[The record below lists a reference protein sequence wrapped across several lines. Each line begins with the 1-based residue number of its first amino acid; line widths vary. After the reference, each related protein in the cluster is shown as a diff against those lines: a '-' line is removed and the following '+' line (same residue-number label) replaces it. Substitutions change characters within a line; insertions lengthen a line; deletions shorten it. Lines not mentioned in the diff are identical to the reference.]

1 MVETHGHASLQ
12 ANKLDTKKNKVYKKI
27 KMDIKE
33 KVNNYF
39 KKKSKFSIFSDFL
52 FAAFIIALLIPQSRL
67 EVIAFVNKIRV
78 AVVNPSVETSDKT
91 VILSNED
98 YNWAVESIDG
108 KKNVLADYKGKVIFL
123 NLWATWCP
131 PCIAEMP
138 SIQDLYDKYKDNDQ
152 VVFLIVSNEKT
163 EKVSAFMKKRGFTF
177 PVQITHYQLP
187 KPFYTESIPT
197 TFLISKSGKIVI
209 KETGAANWGGE
220 KMQKIVDE
228 LIIE

>member
-1 MVETHGHASLQ
+1 
-12 ANKLDTKKNKVYKKI
+12 
-27 KMDIKE
+27 MDIKG

-52 FAAFIIALLIPQSRL
+52 FIAFIIALLIPQSRV

-78 AVVNPSVETSDKT
+78 AIINPSVENSENTVMLSDK
-91 VILSNED
+91 D
-98 YNWAVESIDG
+98 YNWQVESLDG
-108 KKNVLADYKGKVIFL
+108 EKNLLADYKGKVIFL

-138 SIQDLYDKYKDNDQ
+138 SIQDLYDKYKDNEQ
-152 VVFLIVSNEKT
+152 MVFLIVSNEKV
-163 EKVSAFMKKRGFTF
+163 EKVSTFMKKRGFTF

-197 TFLISKSGKIVI
+197 TFLVSKSGKIVV

-220 KMQKIVDE
+220 KMQKIVDD
-228 LIIE
+228 LIAE

>member
-1 MVETHGHASLQ
+1 M
-12 ANKLDTKKNKVYKKI
+12 N
-27 KMDIKE
+27 IKE
-33 KVNNYF
+33 KVSNYF

-52 FAAFIIALLIPQSRL
+52 FIAFIIALIIPQSRV

-78 AVVNPSVETSDKT
+78 AIINPSVESSENIVMLSDD
-91 VILSNED
+91 N
-98 YNWAVESIDG
+98 YNWEVESLDG
-108 KKNVLADYKGKVIFL
+108 EKSLLADHKGKVIFL

-138 SIQDLYDKYKDNDQ
+138 SIQDLYDKYKDNEQ
-152 VVFLIVSNEKT
+152 VVFLIVSNEKV

-177 PVQITHYQLP
+177 PVQVTHYQLP

-197 TFLISKSGKIVI
+197 TFLVSKSGKIVV

-220 KMQKIVDE
+220 KMQKIVDD
-228 LIIE
+228 LIAE

>member
-1 MVETHGHASLQ
+1 M
-12 ANKLDTKKNKVYKKI
+12 N
-27 KMDIKE
+27 IKE

-52 FAAFIIALLIPQSRL
+52 FIAFIIALLVPQSRV
-67 EVIAFVNKIRV
+67 EVITFVNKIRV
-78 AVVNPSVETSDKT
+78 AIINPSVESSENT
-91 VILSNED
+91 VKLSNED
-98 YNWAVESIDG
+98 YQWQVESLDG
-108 KKNVLADYKGKVIFL
+108 EKSLLSDYKGKVIFL

-138 SIQDLYDKYKDNDQ
+138 SIQDLYDNYKDNDQ
-152 VVFLIVSNEKT
+152 LVFLIVSNEKA

-197 TFLISKSGKIVI
+197 SFLVSKSGEIVI
-209 KETGAANWGGE
+209 KETGAAT
-220 KMQKIVDE
+220 KKPITYT
-228 LIIE
+228 IR